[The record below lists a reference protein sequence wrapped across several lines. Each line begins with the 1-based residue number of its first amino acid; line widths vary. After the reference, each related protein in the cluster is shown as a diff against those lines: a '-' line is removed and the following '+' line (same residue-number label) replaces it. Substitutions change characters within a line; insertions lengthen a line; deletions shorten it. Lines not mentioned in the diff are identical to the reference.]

1 MGAWVLS
8 CLLLLGRTDGQVD
21 GWRYGE
27 RHALSRSWLL
37 GGVLGRGVG
46 DAQSPPRPPSAC
58 WDQSVAGP
66 QHRQG
71 HQREVVGHPG
81 WGGVPVLAP
90 ACRGTK
96 ATKEIEMHW
105 AYQQG
110 DSERVRGGHGDVAA
124 GCMMGTGGWPRLAGG
139 ARSWDPEGTVSIASA
154 KDGTQR
160 RVICS
165 KNLGHGI
172 CPGLR
177 AGARGFAGPGVGQR
191 ACIPQ
196 APRVCF
202 PAGGLGAGGST
213 ERSAG
218 VFGRKK
224 ALEIVPLLPCL
235 RFEDRVI
242 SETYCKWKKC
252 PRRKESKEGKRVGA
266 GAQRE
271 GSTYPPEPLGV
282 PPPLFPF
289 CSFWALIKHQLNPA
303 QPPPCRG
310 RN

>member
-1 MGAWVLS
+1 MEVWGAACPEPQLAPWWGVGERGGGCSEPPTPTL
-8 CLLLLGRTDGQVD
+8 CLLGPER
-21 GWRYGE
+21 GWSPASPGPPE
-27 RHALSRSWLL
+27 
-37 GGVLGRGVG
+37 GGG
-46 DAQSPPRPPSAC
+46 RPPWMGWC
-58 WDQSVAGP
+58 PCAGTCV
-66 QHRQG
+66 QRDQG
-71 HQREVVGHPG
+71 HGKHR
-81 WGGVPVLAP
+81 
-90 ACRGTK
+90 
-96 ATKEIEMHW
+96 MHW

-110 DSERVRGGHGDVAA
+110 DSERARGGHGDVAA

-139 ARSWDPEGTVSIASA
+139 ARSWDLEGTISIASA
-154 KDGTQR
+154 KGGTQR

-177 AGARGFAGPGVGQR
+177 AGARGFAGPGVGER

-202 PAGGLGAGGST
+202 PAGGLGAGGSA

-252 PRRKESKEGKRVGA
+252 PQKKDDKEGKRVGA
-266 GAQRE
+266 GAQQE
-271 GSTYPPEPLGV
+271 GSTYPPEPLG
-282 PPPLFPF
+282 PPHFSLSAPF
-289 CSFWALIKHQLNPA
+289 GP
-303 QPPPCRG
+303 
-310 RN
+310 